1 MNMMSPSSR
10 RTTAEPVRIEL
21 RNALFATALPNA
33 VMTAIFTALG
43 LKIAGDL
50 HDPIA
55 WGALTSGVVC
65 ATLKL
70 GLIAAH
76 QRRTDLDVR
85 RQERWA
91 QAFAVLSLGLAS
103 SLGTLGA
110 RAFVHDAV
118 LLQMLATGLLFGY
131 CSGLVAH
138 TSIRPWLAAACLVLS
153 AMPIAISSA
162 LRADSPHQLLGA
174 SLICF
179 MLAAFQ
185 SIRHLY
191 QVTRQ
196 HIITRQAMAALARVD
211 PLTRLPNRLGL
222 REAFTSQMRA
232 EYDIAIHC
240 LDLDAFKPVN
250 DRYGHPTGD
259 ALLTAVS
266 DRVRSVLQPHDTA
279 ARVGG
284 DEFVI
289 IQSGVRT
296 HGDADLFAR
305 TLVRQIMAPYEI
317 DTHQIEI
324 GVSLGFVT
332 AGGDESDLDE
342 LVALA
347 DAALYQ
353 AKQNGGG
360 IGRATLAA
368 G

>member
-1 MNMMSPSSR
+1 MSMTSPSHR
-10 RTTAEPVRIEL
+10 RAPAEPVRLEM

-33 VMTAIFTALG
+33 VMAAIFATLGTKVAVDLRDPVAWVALSG
-43 LKIAGDL
+43 
-50 HDPIA
+50 
-55 WGALTSGVVC
+55 GVVC
-65 ATLKL
+65 AVVKL
-70 GLIAAH
+70 GLIVAH
-76 QRRTDLDVR
+76 ARRRDRPLFRPDS
-85 RQERWA
+85 WGD
-91 QAFAVLSLGLAS
+91 AFAVLSAGFAF
-103 SLGTLGA
+103 SLGMLGA
-110 RAFVHDAV
+110 RAFAHDAV

-138 TSIRPWLAAACLVLS
+138 TSIRPWLATACLALS
-153 AMPIAISSA
+153 AVPIAIAAAS
-162 LRADSPHQLLGA
+162 RADSAHQLLAA

-179 MLAAFQ
+179 MLAALQ

-191 QVTRQ
+191 QATRQ
-196 HIITRQAMAALARVD
+196 QIITRHAMAALARVD
-211 PLTRLPNRLGL
+211 PLTKLPNRLGL
-222 REAFTSQMRA
+222 REAFTSQMRE

-259 ALLTAVS
+259 ALLAAVS

-284 DEFVI
+284 DEFII
-289 IQSGVRT
+289 IQSGVRSQSE
-296 HGDADLFAR
+296 ADLFAR
-305 TLVRQIMAPYEI
+305 TLVRRIMAPYEI
-317 DTHQIEI
+317 NTHQIEI

-353 AKQNGGG
+353 AKQSGGG
-360 IGRATLAA
+360 IGRATLAVR
-368 G
+368 